1 MIRLYKHALWLIL
14 LQATIVAQAQVT
26 VLPQQ
31 AAAGD
36 TVTISFD
43 PSQSAAIKNAG
54 PFFVDFNYSNFY
66 EFPSRLPMQRESG
79 KWRVRFKLPPYA
91 NFSCFTIADKE
102 KKFVQRPSDSSQYEI
117 YIYKDGR
124 LISGNY
130 LGKSYSVPVQ
140 DKTSDHILATQ
151 EYYLNKE
158 LSLYPDNY
166 EAKLRLIVL
175 HMKNASADQQA
186 QLLKKGL
193 AVVEQKFRSNP
204 LFEGNLN
211 KVTMGYLILGQNQ
224 KVDSIRQVVIDEFPN
239 KKIGIA
245 YRLNKLFREQDSTAV
260 VAKIGQLLSRKTAEN
275 EAAYGSAY
283 EYLFSYYVQHA
294 DSVQAKKYLP
304 LITRW
309 EQDPYKWRAY
319 NQYVQ
324 LLLDHKLM
332 LQDAAKLNLYLLDS
346 VAAYPVS
353 LIRYFPETGYL
364 VAHDPA
370 RADKIAAVKAEIMAN
385 QGLILAQLNQPEAA
399 RDWFTKSIPTLK
411 SAALLRA
418 VAMQYQQW
426 NDPNS
431 AIPALEAAYRYA
443 PFDAATRQ
451 LLDKAIIKNGTDN
464 AAERQAYFSKLD
476 KQWKQ
481 AYYKEFQKIIGST
494 PFPEDISIVDME
506 KKPLLKTELKGKIV
520 IIDFWATWCKPCIAS
535 FPYLHQVYK
544 KYADDP
550 QVKFVV
556 LNSGSG
562 NSWDDAYK
570 WAKAN
575 PEFDFTFYYN
585 QDKKL
590 SSKLDITSIPT
601 TLILDKKGNIRFRK
615 VGFEGEKLLQSLDAM
630 IEYLKELEDK

>member
-1 MIRLYKHALWLIL
+1 MIKLYKHALWLIL
-14 LQATIVAQAQVT
+14 LHATIIAQAQVT

-43 PSQSAAIKNAG
+43 PSQSAAIKNAE

-66 EFPSRLPMQRESG
+66 EFPSRLPMQKENG

-91 NFSCFTIADKE
+91 NFSCFTIADKD
-102 KKFVQRPSDSSQYEI
+102 KRFVQKASDSSQYEI

-151 EYYLNKE
+151 EYYLKKE

-166 EAKLRLIVL
+166 EAQLRLIVL
-175 HMKNASADQQA
+175 QMKNASADQQA

-204 LFEGNLN
+204 LVEGNLN

-224 KVDSIRQVVIDEFPN
+224 KVDSIRQVVINEFPN
-239 KKIGIA
+239 KKIGIS
-245 YRLNKLFREQDSTAV
+245 YRLNQLFREKDSAKV
-260 VAKIGQLLSRKTAEN
+260 VAQIGQLLSRKTAEN

-283 EYLFSYYVQHA
+283 DYLFSYYVRHG
-294 DSVQAKKYLP
+294 DSIEAKKYLP

-332 LQDAAKLNLYLLDS
+332 LQEASKLNLYLLDS

-370 RADKIAAVKAEIMAN
+370 KADKLAAVKAEIMAN
-385 QGLILAQLNQPEAA
+385 QGLIAAQLNQRQAA
-399 RDWFTKSIPTLK
+399 RDWFAKSIPTLQ
-411 SAALLRA
+411 SAALLRT

-426 NDPNS
+426 NDPNN
-431 AIPALEAAYRYA
+431 AIPVLEAAYRYA
-443 PFDAATRQ
+443 PFDPAIRQ
-451 LLDKAIIKNGTDN
+451 LLDKAIIKNGMDN
-464 AAERQAYFSKLD
+464 AAARQAYFSKLD

-481 AYYKEFQKIIGST
+481 GYYQEFQKIIGST
-494 PFPEDISIVDME
+494 PFPEDASIVDMDR
-506 KKPLLKTELKGKIV
+506 KPLYKADLKDKIV

-550 QVKFVV
+550 KVKFVV

-575 PEFDFTFYYN
+575 PEFDFPFYYN

-601 TLILDKKGNIRFRK
+601 TLILDKKGDIRFRK

-630 IEYLKELEDK
+630 IEYLKELEH